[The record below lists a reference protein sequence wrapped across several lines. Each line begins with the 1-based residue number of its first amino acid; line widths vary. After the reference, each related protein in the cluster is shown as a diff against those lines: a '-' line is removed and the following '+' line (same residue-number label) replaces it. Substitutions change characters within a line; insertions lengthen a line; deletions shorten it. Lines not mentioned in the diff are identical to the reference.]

1 MNNVFL
7 KKALRSV
14 LYEVRPCKRKKPN
27 RKMKTTIPICRDKKT
42 RAQLRPTISERPLL
56 LLMEF
61 LKSSN
66 VKNIVQLRISTKV
79 ASDRGLI
86 PKEK

>member
-1 MNNVFL
+1 MNKAFL
-7 KKALRSV
+7 RITPRSV
-14 LYEVRPCKRKKPN
+14 LEEMRLCKRKKPTI
-27 RKMKTTIPICRDKKT
+27 KMKTIIPICRDKKT

-61 LKSSN
+61 LKSNN
-66 VKNIVQLRISTKV
+66 VKNIVQLRVSKKV